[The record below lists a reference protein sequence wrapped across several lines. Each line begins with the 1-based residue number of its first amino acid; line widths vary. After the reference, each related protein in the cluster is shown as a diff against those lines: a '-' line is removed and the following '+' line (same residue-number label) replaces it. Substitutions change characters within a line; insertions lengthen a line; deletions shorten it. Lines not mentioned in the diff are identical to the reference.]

1 MKKILTIIVF
11 CLSNLIFAASFDE
24 EDKVTI
30 KQEQRL
36 KQERIQKEL
45 EQREKRN
52 ESLKLEN
59 LEDVEN
65 ENEIKFYISKINL
78 KDDEKLLNEI
88 ERERILAK
96 YLNQNLGS
104 VKITTLLT
112 ELTNRL
118 IAKGYITSVATIS
131 KDNNLITEELNIE
144 IIPGRIEGILL
155 NENKNLDNLKKFFL
169 FKSKKGD
176 VLNIRDLDT
185 ATENFNY
192 LEANNM
198 TMELIPSEKANYS
211 IIKVN
216 NSMKEKFTVS
226 VLTNNHG
233 EDRQNAV
240 WRSGISINIDS
251 PLGIGD
257 KVYFSYM
264 TVNKKKPDRSWK
276 ESADTLKPGE
286 ILPIGPKGYD
296 PNRGEVLPYKRI
308 LDIYNFRYSMKY
320 QDYSFFL
327 GKSRTKKESSFYAGN
342 TVYDFKSVSDTLSVN
357 IDKILW
363 RNQKT
368 KISFGIGLK
377 RKHNENYLETAT
389 LSDRILT
396 IGELSLNGS
405 IALWQGLL
413 GISLGYER
421 GLRALG
427 AERDEG
433 KIATTPKAQFN
444 KYTLNLNYYKPI
456 SSKLVYRFNLTASH
470 SNDVLYGSEKQ
481 SIGGVGSVGGYH
493 RTGNIQ
499 GDKAMEVENELS
511 YRLVSSEKFGNLS
524 PYISHSYGMVKNNEN
539 SSKYGKGHM
548 SGATIGIRYN
558 AKYFDFDIAY
568 ARALNYSSYLAPR
581 SRDIYFSA
589 AIKVKF

>member
-1 MKKILTIIVF
+1 MKKGLLLTFFILNGLVF
-11 CLSNLIFAASFDE
+11 SSSFNE
-24 EDKVTI
+24 EDKI
-30 KQEQRL
+30 ILKQEQRL
-36 KQERIQKEL
+36 EQERTQREF
-45 EQREKRN
+45 EQREKIF
-52 ESLKLEN
+52 EN
-59 LEDVEN
+59 LNLEKIQDTESEDEF
-65 ENEIKFYISKINL
+65 EFYISKINL

-131 KDNNLITEELNIE
+131 KDNNLTTEELNIE
-144 IIPGRIEGILL
+144 IIPGRIEEILL
-155 NENKNLDNLKKFFL
+155 NENKNLDDLKKFFL
-169 FKSKKGD
+169 FKSQKGD

-198 TMELIPSEKANYS
+198 TIEIIPGEKANYS

-233 EDRQNAV
+233 EDRQNAI
-240 WRSGISINIDS
+240 WRSGISVNIDS

-257 KVYFSYM
+257 KLYFSYM

-327 GKSRTKKESSFYAGN
+327 GKSRTEKESSFYTGN
-342 TVYDFKSVSDTLSVN
+342 TVYDFKSVSDTFSVN

-377 RKHNENYLETAT
+377 RKQNENYLETAI
-389 LSDRILT
+389 LSDRILS
-396 IGELSLNGS
+396 IGEISLNAS
-405 IALWQGLL
+405 TALWRGLL

-433 KIATTPKAQFN
+433 KIATSPKAQFN

-456 SSKLVYRFNLTASH
+456 SSKLAYRFNLIASH

-481 SIGGVGSVGGYH
+481 SIGGVGSVGGFH

-511 YRLVSSEKFGNLS
+511 YRLMSSEKFGNLS

-539 SSKYGKGHM
+539 YSKYGKGHM

-568 ARALNYSSYLAPR
+568 ARALNYSSYLDPR

-589 AIKVKF
+589 TVKVKF